1 MTRGITRYR
10 LLISAFGKVAVRAQT
25 SISLQPSSFDD
36 IRRSFQGETS
46 FGRGGGKINNFKN
59 FRNSTLAVDY
69 SWFIPKDIRSLEEKS
84 DRIGRH

>member
-25 SISLQPSSFDD
+25 LISLQPSSFDD

-59 FRNSTLAVDY
+59 FRTLAVDY